1 MTRTASRQRLPVYPT
16 YTEVH
21 RLLDACENE
30 RDRMLISL
38 LWHTG
43 GRVSEVLQAR
53 VGDITDNGIR
63 LCNLKRGPGAAKH
76 VYLTPGFLIELRNY
90 IQGKRATDYIITNL
104 NSHKPITRVRAWQII
119 VGASLR
125 AGIIKTKE
133 RVHGDGSVSRVV
145 RPLWTHSLRHGN
157 AIRLLESDV
166 PISVVQQQLGHADL
180 TSTTVYVQFA
190 DKHRKALV
198 QNVQF

>member
-1 MTRTASRQRLPVYPT
+1 MARANNRHRLPVYPT

-21 RLLDACENE
+21 RLLAACENE
-30 RDRMLISL
+30 RDRMLIAL

-43 GRVSEVLQAR
+43 ARVSEVLQAR
-53 VGDITDNGIR
+53 VGDITENGIR
-63 LCNLKRGPGAAKH
+63 LLNLKQGPGAAKH
-76 VYLTPGFLIELRNY
+76 VYLTPDFLAELRAY
-90 IQGKRATDYIITNL
+90 VRGKAPTDHIITSL
-104 NSHKPITRVRAWQII
+104 AGAKPISRVRAWQIV

-125 AGIIKTKE
+125 SNLVKTKQI
-133 RVHGDGSVSRVV
+133 VHGDGSVSRVV

-180 TSTTVYVQFA
+180 GSTTVYVQFA
-190 DKHRKALV
+190 DKHRKAMV

>member
-1 MTRTASRQRLPVYPT
+1 MPRSARQRLPVYPT

-21 RLLDACENE
+21 RLLDVCENA

-43 GRVSEVLQAR
+43 ARVSEVLEAR
-53 VGDITDNGIR
+53 AGDITDNGIR
-63 LCNLKRGPGAAKH
+63 LTNLKQGPGAAKH
-76 VYLTPGFLIELRNY
+76 VYLTPGFLTELKDY
-90 IQGKRATDYIITNL
+90 VQGRQPTDYIITQLTSNR
-104 NSHKPITRVRAWQII
+104 PITRVRAWQII
-119 VGASLR
+119 VSASLR
-125 AGIIKTKE
+125 AGVIKTKQI
-133 RVHGDGSVSRVV
+133 VHEDGSVSVAT

-190 DKHRKALV
+190 DKHRKAML